1 MLKQL
6 TVGLIVVVVSMA
18 ARFASAVILPPGK
31 RVTLSWNYSQISP
44 EIVFNVYASTN
55 LAAPARNWTLLTNV
69 TALSCALPAVS
80 PNQFFTVTASN
91 TVTGRESGR

>member
-1 MLKQL
+1 MLKL
-6 TVGLIVVVVSMA
+6 FTAGLIVVVVSMVT
-18 ARFASAVILPPGK
+18 RFASAVILPPTK

-69 TALSCALPAVS
+69 TTLSCSLSAAS
-80 PNQFFTVTASN
+80 PHQFFTVTASN